1 MQYTIT
7 INQLAVIRLGLKL
20 DVVDMAVFDYI
31 KNFVNSSK
39 CERLHLN
46 GETFFWIS
54 HNKII
59 EDMPILGINT
69 SAGVIKRINKLIDA
83 ELIERYPDCDK
94 IRRTYYKFGRNYDRM
109 LFISL
114 TESLQPTTNVEG
126 TLNDCQG
133 ITHNDC
139 LGNQYTNNNQCTK
152 DNILLPPISPKKF
165 DFRESLLSLGA
176 EECYIDDWLIVRKN
190 KRASNTESA
199 LKRFI
204 AECNKADIT
213 VAAAV
218 QMCAENSW
226 QGFKAEYLNNNNN
239 GIYQSRQRQDSRRE
253 TPAPSRE
260 SISED
265 DWKF

>member
-1 MQYTIT
+1 MIYQFDSDIAEQYGVEEAIMIANLMYWIRKNEANGKHFHDGRYWTYNSIEAFVT
-7 INQLAVIRLGLKL
+7 LFPFWSKKQIRRILQSLVDKGVIVLGN
-20 DVVDMAVFDYI
+20 Y
-31 KNFVNSSK
+31 NSSTYD
-39 CERLHLN
+39 RTTWYAFGNSMLLN
-46 GETFFWIS
+46 G
-54 HNKII
+54 KIHLPKWENGIAQMGTPIPNI
-59 EDMPILGINT
+59 ENT
-69 SAGVIKRINKLIDA
+69 D
-83 ELIERYPDCDK
+83 IEN
-94 IRRTYYKFGRNYDRM
+94 T
-109 LFISL
+109 
-114 TESLQPTTNVEG
+114 
-126 TLNDCQG
+126 
-133 ITHNDC
+133 
-139 LGNQYTNNNQCTK
+139 
-152 DNILLPPISPKKF
+152 DNILLPPINISPKKF
-165 DFRESLLSLGA
+165 DFKESLLSLGV

-199 LKRFI
+199 LKKMI
-204 AECNKADIT
+204 TECKKANIS

>member
-1 MQYTIT
+1 MVYQFDSDLAEQYGVEEAIMIANLMYWIRKNEANGKHYHDGRYWTYNSIEAFVSLFPFWSKKQ
-7 INQLAVIRLGLKL
+7 IRRILQSLVDKEVIVLGN
-20 DVVDMAVFDYI
+20 Y
-31 KNFVNSSK
+31 NSSTYD
-39 CERLHLN
+39 RTTWYAFGNSMLLN
-46 GETFFWIS
+46 G
-54 HNKII
+54 KIHLPKWENGSAQMGKPIPDI
-59 EDMPILGINT
+59 ENT
-69 SAGVIKRINKLIDA
+69 D
-83 ELIERYPDCDK
+83 IEN
-94 IRRTYYKFGRNYDRM
+94 T
-109 LFISL
+109 
-114 TESLQPTTNVEG
+114 
-126 TLNDCQG
+126 
-133 ITHNDC
+133 
-139 LGNQYTNNNQCTK
+139 
-152 DNILLPPISPKKF
+152 DNILLPPINIPPKKF
-165 DFRESLLSLGA
+165 DFRESLLSLGVA
-176 EECYIDDWLIVRKN
+176 ECYINDWLIVRKN
-190 KRASNTESA
+190 KKASNTESA